1 MRALAMGF
9 VLLVVAV
16 LGVSLVQHYRQRNA
30 IDAPIYADLQ
40 RIEFEHRSGKLAG
53 PLFLLGGGAAGDVVG
68 LPTQDPRYP
77 NAWLAADKTL
87 AGGAVYLVPRNARL
101 AAPCA
106 SVSRLLS
113 ALPGGRPVSP
123 VVSEFLSLHCSH

>member
-16 LGVSLVQHYRQRNA
+16 LGVSVSQHFRQRNA

-53 PLFLLGGGAAGDVVG
+53 PLFLLGAGAAGDVIGV
-68 LPTQDPRYP
+68 PSQDPRYP
-77 NAWLAADKTL
+77 NAWLAVDKTL
-87 AGGAVYLVPRNARL
+87 PDGAAYLVPRNAVL
-101 AAPCA
+101 SAPCD
-106 SVSRLLS
+106 SVQRLLS
-113 ALPGGRPVSP
+113 ALTETRPVSP
-123 VVSEFLSLHCSH
+123 VVREFLSRHCVH

>member
-9 VLLVVAV
+9 LLLVVAA

-30 IDAPIYADLQ
+30 IDAPIFADLQ
-40 RIEFEHRSGKLAG
+40 RIEFEHRSGRLAG
-53 PLFLLGGGAAGDVVG
+53 PIFLLGAGAAGDVIG
-68 LPTQDPRYP
+68 LPSEDPRYP

-87 AGGAVYLVPRNARL
+87 PDGAAYLVPRNAGL

-106 SVSRLLS
+106 SVQRLLS
-113 ALPGGRPVSP
+113 ALTEARPVSP
-123 VVSEFLSLHCSH
+123 VVREFVSRHCVH